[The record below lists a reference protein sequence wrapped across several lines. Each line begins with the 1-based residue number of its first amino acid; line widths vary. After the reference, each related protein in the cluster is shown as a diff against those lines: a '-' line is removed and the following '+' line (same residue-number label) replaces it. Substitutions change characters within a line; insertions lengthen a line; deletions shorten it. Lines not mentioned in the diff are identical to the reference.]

1 MPQTA
6 APAVDFSADADL
18 ISFLKAI
25 PDGRYRRGVRYQ
37 QWYLLLVAVLGILSN
52 CRSSRDLEAF
62 ARRHREVLNQALGL
76 NFKRWPSDATFL
88 YLFNKA
94 HLQQFGEVLQAWM
107 ISQIPGGTTAVEQ
120 LVCDGKTLKGSA
132 IETDDGN
139 HRFVAQVTVYARAL
153 GVALAQKAY
162 DTHESSER
170 AALKELLSTMDL
182 EGKLIQADALHTTQA
197 FFAGASSREPTSP

>member
-1 MPQTA
+1 MTETP

-18 ISFLKAI
+18 MTFIKAI
-25 PDGRYRRGVRYQ
+25 PDGRYRRGVLYP
-37 QWYLLLVAVLGILSN
+37 QWYLLLVAVLGILSD

-62 ARRHREVLNQALGL
+62 AERHREVLSQALGL

-94 HLQQFGEVLQAWM
+94 HLQEFGQVLQAWM
-107 ISQIPGGTTAVEQ
+107 VSQIPYGADGLDQ
-120 LVCDGKTLKGSA
+120 LVCDGKTLRGSA
-132 IETDDGN
+132 VETEDGS

-153 GVALAQKAY
+153 GVALAQKSY

-170 AALKELLSTMDL
+170 AALKELLSYLDL
-182 EGKLIQADALHTTQA
+182 DGVLIQADALHTTQA
-197 FFAGASSREPTSP
+197 FFAGAWSRGPTCS